1 MVTPRRGAGGDV
13 LTRAIV
19 AVGNQ
24 VPTIIWHLLSDP
36 DARYHDPDAR
46 YHDLGAGYHE
56 SRINTHRRQRD
67 LIHQLEQL
75 TAQKVDLQ
83 PRPELPAAA

>member
-36 DARYHDPDAR
+36 DARYHD
-46 YHDLGAGYHE
+46 LGAGYHE

-75 TAQKVDLQ
+75 TGQKVDLQ